1 VRAGV
6 FCGPVAD
13 LSVASRL
20 SLPVLC
26 PLHRGG
32 AIVSLEFNEPYF
44 SIFVLFVS
52 SLRTLEMDYS
62 RSDSRAMHMWQ
73 RLYFN
78 TQSSDSRP
86 DCQADAWRRL
96 LAQLQILTRRFVWW
110 CLKCVNFNFIKYI
123 TLLNLLKTYGVQ
135 TLFSSCDEVSF
146 DISGDE
152 MTAMFALSIKEF
164 CGVAGYSAVAHL
176 ALNYRIQ
183 GHSFT
188 SYCIPIVPIVL
199 YFVLQK
205 VWTHV
210 K

>member
-1 VRAGV
+1 MG
-6 FCGPVAD
+6 FSAD
-13 LSVASRL
+13 PLRTYLLLPAFTRHS
-20 SLPVLC
+20 PVLC

-52 SLRTLEMDYS
+52 SLRSLEMDYS

-110 CLKCVNFNFIKYI
+110 CLKCINFKFIKYI
-123 TLLNLLKTYGVQ
+123 ALLNLLKTYGVQ
-135 TLFSSCDEVSF
+135 TLFSSCAEVSF
-146 DISGDE
+146 DISRDE
-152 MTAMFALSIKEF
+152 MTAMFALSIQKF
-164 CGVAGYSAVAHL
+164 CGVAGYSVVAPL
-176 ALNYRIQ
+176 VN
-183 GHSFT
+183 
-188 SYCIPIVPIVL
+188 
-199 YFVLQK
+199 
-205 VWTHV
+205 
-210 K
+210 